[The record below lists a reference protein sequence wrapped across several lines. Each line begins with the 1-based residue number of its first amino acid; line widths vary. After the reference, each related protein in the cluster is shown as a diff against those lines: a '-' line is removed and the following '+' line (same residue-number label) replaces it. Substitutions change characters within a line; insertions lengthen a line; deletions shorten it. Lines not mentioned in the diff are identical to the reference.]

1 MPANARQESEMRKYL
16 DNLNRKGI
24 DYDETDSEEALQ
36 DKIYHLR
43 RQVKGSRTL
52 YEIEE
57 DKKEKKKWNKT
68 NERLMNSIDRL

>member
-43 RQVKGSRTL
+43 R
-52 YEIEE
+52 
-57 DKKEKKKWNKT
+57 
-68 NERLMNSIDRL
+68 